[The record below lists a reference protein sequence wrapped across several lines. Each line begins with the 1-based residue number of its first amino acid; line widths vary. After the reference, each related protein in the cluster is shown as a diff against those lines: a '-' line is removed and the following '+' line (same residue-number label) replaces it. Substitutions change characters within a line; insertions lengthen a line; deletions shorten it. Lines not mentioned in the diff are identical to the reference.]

1 MGGSLLKTRVSYIV
15 SWLLLTALIVAT
27 IGRVDWTLAIAAVA
41 KAKPLPLILAVLLN
55 AMILVFATAQ
65 WLLFLPEGVSVA
77 RSKMFKIMA
86 IMSTVANSGPAGGG
100 AAVGVHLLARQEGVG
115 HSVGLSVLLLD
126 QLVEGLVKVAIVL
139 LAIVVVPI
147 GLEYKAVSATILIG
161 VPTLF
166 FVLTVIAHRRSALES
181 ISERTTGFLGWMLTK
196 LNLVA
201 ANLEALRRPKKLSL
215 TVVLGLLQKL
225 VAALAITCILLAF
238 GVVTPWWGI
247 LAVLVAVNL
256 STVVS
261 VTPAN
266 LGVFEGAAFLVYTS
280 LGISSDTAVAL
291 AIVQHA
297 AYLIPLA
304 GIGWII
310 SSVRPLNISRSKS
323 EP

>member
-1 MGGSLLKTRVSYIV
+1 M
-15 SWLLLTALIVAT
+15 AT
-27 IGRVDWTLAIAAVA
+27 IGRVDWPLAIAAIA
-41 KAKPLPLILAVLLN
+41 KAKPLPLILAVLFN

-166 FVLTVIAHRRSALES
+166 FVLTVIAHRKSALES
-181 ISERTTGFLGWMLTK
+181 ISERTTGFLGWVLTK

>member
-166 FVLTVIAHRRSALES
+166 FVLTVIAHRKSALES
-181 ISERTTGFLGWMLTK
+181 ISERTTGFLGWVLTK

-215 TVVLGLLQKL
+215 TLVLGLLQKL

>member
-126 QLVEGLVKVAIVL
+126 QLVEGLVKMAIVL

-166 FVLTVIAHRRSALES
+166 FVLTVIAHRRFVLES
-181 ISERTTGFLGWMLTK
+181 ISERTTGFLGWILTK

-225 VAALAITCILLAF
+225 VAALAITCILIAF
-238 GVVTPWWGI
+238 GVVTPWWGV

-304 GIGWII
+304 GIGWVI

>member
-1 MGGSLLKTRVSYIV
+1 MKTRVSYIV

-225 VAALAITCILLAF
+225 VAALAITCVLIAF

>member
-126 QLVEGLVKVAIVL
+126 QLVEGLVKMAIVL

-181 ISERTTGFLGWMLTK
+181 ISERTTGFLGWILTK

-304 GIGWII
+304 GIGWVI

>member
-100 AAVGVHLLARQEGVG
+100 AAVGVHLLATQEGVG

-166 FVLTVIAHRRSALES
+166 FVLTVIAHRRFVLES
-181 ISERTTGFLGWMLTK
+181 ISERTTGFLGWILTK

-225 VAALAITCILLAF
+225 VAALAITCVLLAF

-304 GIGWII
+304 GIGWVI

>member
-1 MGGSLLKTRVSYIV
+1 LGGSLLKTRVSYIV

-166 FVLTVIAHRRSALES
+166 FVLTVIAHRKSALES
-181 ISERTTGFLGWMLTK
+181 ISERTTGFLGWVLTK

-215 TVVLGLLQKL
+215 TLVLGLLQKL

>member
-166 FVLTVIAHRRSALES
+166 FVLTVIAHRKSALES

-215 TVVLGLLQKL
+215 TLVLGLLQKL

>member
-166 FVLTVIAHRRSALES
+166 FVLTVIAHRKSALES

>member
-1 MGGSLLKTRVSYIV
+1 M
-15 SWLLLTALIVAT
+15 AT
-27 IGRVDWTLAIAAVA
+27 IGRVDWTLAIAAIA
-41 KAKPLPLILAVLLN
+41 KAKPLPLILAVLFN

-139 LAIVVVPI
+139 LAIMVVPI

>member
-304 GIGWII
+304 GIGWFI

>member
-1 MGGSLLKTRVSYIV
+1 M
-15 SWLLLTALIVAT
+15 AT

-181 ISERTTGFLGWMLTK
+181 ISERTTGFLGWLLTK

-266 LGVFEGAAFLVYTS
+266 LGVFEGAAFLVYRT

-304 GIGWII
+304 GIGWVI

>member
-1 MGGSLLKTRVSYIV
+1 M
-15 SWLLLTALIVAT
+15 AT

-41 KAKPLPLILAVLLN
+41 KAKPLPLILAVLFN

-139 LAIVVVPI
+139 LAIMVVPI

-166 FVLTVIAHRRSALES
+166 FVLTVIAHRKSALES

>member
-1 MGGSLLKTRVSYIV
+1 M
-15 SWLLLTALIVAT
+15 AT

-41 KAKPLPLILAVLLN
+41 KAEPLPLILAVLLN

-166 FVLTVIAHRRSALES
+166 FVLTVIAHRKSALES
-181 ISERTTGFLGWMLTK
+181 ISERTTGFLGWVLTK

>member
-166 FVLTVIAHRRSALES
+166 FVLTVIAHRKSALES

-310 SSVRPLNISRSKS
+310 SSVKPLNISRSKS

>member
-139 LAIVVVPI
+139 LAIMVVPI

-181 ISERTTGFLGWMLTK
+181 ISERTTGFLGWVLTK

>member
-1 MGGSLLKTRVSYIV
+1 MKTRVSYIV
-15 SWLLLTALIVAT
+15 SWLLLTALIVVT

-215 TVVLGLLQKL
+215 TLVLGLLQKL

-304 GIGWII
+304 GIGWVI
-310 SSVRPLNISRSKS
+310 SSVRPLNISRGKS

>member
-1 MGGSLLKTRVSYIV
+1 LGGSLLKTRVSYIV

>member
-27 IGRVDWTLAIAAVA
+27 IGRVDWTLAIAAIA

-126 QLVEGLVKVAIVL
+126 QLVEGLVKMVIVL

-181 ISERTTGFLGWMLTK
+181 ISERTTGFLGWLLTK

-225 VAALAITCILLAF
+225 VAALAITCVLIAF
-238 GVVTPWWGI
+238 GVVTPWWGF

>member
-77 RSKMFKIMA
+77 KSKMFKIMA

-166 FVLTVIAHRRSALES
+166 FVLTVIAHRKSALES

>member
-1 MGGSLLKTRVSYIV
+1 MV
-15 SWLLLTALIVAT
+15 T

-41 KAKPLPLILAVLLN
+41 KAKPLPLILAVLLI

-100 AAVGVHLLARQEGVG
+100 AAVGVHLLATQEGVG

-126 QLVEGLVKVAIVL
+126 QLVEGLVKMAIVL

-166 FVLTVIAHRRSALES
+166 FVLTVIAHRRFVLES
-181 ISERTTGFLGWMLTK
+181 ISERTTGFLGWILTK

-215 TVVLGLLQKL
+215 TIVLGLLQKL
-225 VAALAITCILLAF
+225 VAALAITCVLIAF

-304 GIGWII
+304 GIGWVI
-310 SSVRPLNISRSKS
+310 SSVRPLNISRGKS

>member
-166 FVLTVIAHRRSALES
+166 FVLTVIAHRKSALES
-181 ISERTTGFLGWMLTK
+181 ISERTTGFLGWLLTK

>member
-147 GLEYKAVSATILIG
+147 GLEYKAVSAMILIG

-166 FVLTVIAHRRSALES
+166 FVLTVIAHRKSALES
-181 ISERTTGFLGWMLTK
+181 ISERTTGFLGWVLTK

>member
-27 IGRVDWTLAIAAVA
+27 IGRVDWTLAIAAIA
-41 KAKPLPLILAVLLN
+41 KAKPLPLILAVLFN

-166 FVLTVIAHRRSALES
+166 FVLTVIAHRKSALES
-181 ISERTTGFLGWMLTK
+181 ISERTTGFLGWVLTK

>member
-1 MGGSLLKTRVSYIV
+1 MV
-15 SWLLLTALIVAT
+15 T

-100 AAVGVHLLARQEGVG
+100 AAVGVHLLAKQEGVG

-126 QLVEGLVKVAIVL
+126 QLVEGLVKMAIVL

-166 FVLTVIAHRRSALES
+166 FILTVIAHRRSILES
-181 ISERTTGFLGWMLTK
+181 ISKRTTGFLGWVLTK

-225 VAALAITCILLAF
+225 VAALAITCVLIAF

-304 GIGWII
+304 GIGWVI
-310 SSVRPLNISRSKS
+310 SSVRPLNISRGKS

>member
-126 QLVEGLVKVAIVL
+126 QLVEGLVKMAIVL

-181 ISERTTGFLGWMLTK
+181 ISERTTGFLGWILTK

-225 VAALAITCILLAF
+225 VAALAITCILIAF

-304 GIGWII
+304 GIGWVI

>member
-166 FVLTVIAHRRSALES
+166 FVLTVIAHRRFVLES
-181 ISERTTGFLGWMLTK
+181 ISERTTGFLGWILTK

-225 VAALAITCILLAF
+225 VAALAITCVLIAF

-304 GIGWII
+304 GIGWVI

>member
-1 MGGSLLKTRVSYIV
+1 MKTRVSYIV

-126 QLVEGLVKVAIVL
+126 QLVEGLVKMAIVL

-166 FVLTVIAHRRSALES
+166 FVLTVIAHRRFVLES
-181 ISERTTGFLGWMLTK
+181 ISERTTGFLGWILTK

-225 VAALAITCILLAF
+225 VAALAITCVLLAF

>member
-126 QLVEGLVKVAIVL
+126 QLVEGLVKMVIVL

-166 FVLTVIAHRRSALES
+166 FVLTVIAHRRFVLES
-181 ISERTTGFLGWMLTK
+181 ISERTTGFLGWILTK

-225 VAALAITCILLAF
+225 VAALAITCVLIAF

-304 GIGWII
+304 GIGWVI

>member
-126 QLVEGLVKVAIVL
+126 QLVEGLVKMAIVL

-181 ISERTTGFLGWMLTK
+181 ISERTTGFLGWLLTK

-304 GIGWII
+304 GIGWVI

>member
-126 QLVEGLVKVAIVL
+126 QLVEGLVKMAIVL

-166 FVLTVIAHRRSALES
+166 FVLTVIAHRRFVLES
-181 ISERTTGFLGWMLTK
+181 ISERTTGFLGWILTK

>member
-181 ISERTTGFLGWMLTK
+181 ISERTTGFLGWLLTK

>member
-166 FVLTVIAHRRSALES
+166 FILTVIAHRRSILES
-181 ISERTTGFLGWMLTK
+181 ISKRTTGFLGWVLTK

-225 VAALAITCILLAF
+225 VAALAITCVLLAF

-304 GIGWII
+304 GIGWVI

>member
-15 SWLLLTALIVAT
+15 SWLLLTALVVAT

-126 QLVEGLVKVAIVL
+126 QLVEGLVKMAIVL

-166 FVLTVIAHRRSALES
+166 FVLTVIAHRKSALES

-225 VAALAITCILLAF
+225 VAALAITCVLLAF

>member
-1 MGGSLLKTRVSYIV
+1 M
-15 SWLLLTALIVAT
+15 AT
-27 IGRVDWTLAIAAVA
+27 IGRVDWTLAIAAIA
-41 KAKPLPLILAVLLN
+41 KAKPLPLILAVLFN

-166 FVLTVIAHRRSALES
+166 FVLTVIAHRKSALES
-181 ISERTTGFLGWMLTK
+181 ISERTTGFLGWLLTK